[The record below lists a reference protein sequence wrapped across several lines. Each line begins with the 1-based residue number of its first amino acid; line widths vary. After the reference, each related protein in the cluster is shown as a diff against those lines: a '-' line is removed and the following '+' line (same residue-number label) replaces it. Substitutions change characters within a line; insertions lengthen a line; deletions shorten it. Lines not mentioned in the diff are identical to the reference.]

1 MCPSPSSPR
10 KKPRTPLGREPA
22 SSDSRQPRRLGIL
35 AVPRV
40 QMLDVSGPMD
50 VFMQANRAMGD
61 AAPYAM
67 QVISLTRD
75 VTVAQNGMRFVPD
88 LSIHDAV
95 GDLDTL
101 LVAGS
106 PTIREHEENIDL
118 RRWLV
123 AQSQR
128 VRRLGAICTGA
139 FLLARAGLL
148 DGRRATTHWY
158 VTDSL
163 AAAFPRVRVEPNP
176 IYVKD
181 GSVYTSAG
189 VTASMD
195 LALALLEEDHGRKV
209 ALRVAKE
216 LVLFLKR
223 PGDQSQFSMQLAA
236 QASEGG
242 PLDDTQE
249 WILAN
254 LSKELPVDRLARR
267 LHMSTRNF
275 ARLFKQEL
283 HTTPRAYVE
292 AARVEAAQRL
302 LEDGKVALKKVAS
315 VCGFSDQGGLRR
327 AFLRR
332 ICVTPADYRDRFRST
347 CGR

>member
-1 MCPSPSSPR
+1 MTAAPPQRTRQRPSPVR
-10 KKPRTPLGREPA
+10 A
-22 SSDSRQPRRLGIL
+22 SALQGQPKRVGIL
-35 AVPRV
+35 ALPGV
-40 QMLDVSGPMD
+40 QMLDLSGPMD
-50 VFMQANRAMGD
+50 VFAQANPALASPGG
-61 AAPYAM
+61 YAL
-67 QVISLTRD
+67 QIVSLTRD

-88 LSIHDAV
+88 QSIEDEAA
-95 GDLDTL
+95 DFDTL
-101 LVAGS
+101 LIAGS
-106 PTIREHEENIDL
+106 PTIRAYEENATL

-123 AQSQR
+123 HQSRR

-148 DGRRATTHWY
+148 DGRRATTHWHLA
-158 VTDSL
+158 SAL
-163 AAAFPRVRVEPNP
+163 AAGFPRVRVEANS

-181 GSVYTSAG
+181 GAVYTSAG
-189 VTASMD
+189 ITASMD
-195 LALALLEEDHGRKV
+195 LALALLEEDHGRRV

-236 QASEGG
+236 QVAEGG
-242 PLDDTQE
+242 PLADTQE

-254 LSKELPVDRLARR
+254 LSRDLSVDRLARR

-275 ARLFKQEL
+275 ARRFKQEL
-283 HTTPRAYVE
+283 NATPRAHVE

-302 LEDGKVALKKVAS
+302 LEDGAVALKKVAS
-315 VCGFSDQGGLRR
+315 LCGFPDQAGLRR

-332 ICVTPADYRDRFRST
+332 LRVTPADYRDRFRST
-347 CGR
+347 KSR